1 MKIPDDRQYTNEHE
15 WAKIE
20 ASEVT
25 VGITDYAQE
34 QLGDVVY
41 VELPAAGVVVTL
53 GEAFGV
59 VESYKAASDLN
70 APLSG
75 EVLARNERLTGE
87 PELVNASPYDEGWLI
102 RIKLDTGA
110 PPPALLSAS
119 DYTTLVA
126 EEHA

>member
-41 VELPAAGVVVTL
+41 VELPATGVVVTL

-75 EVLARNERLTGE
+75 EVLARNERLAGE

-102 RIKLDTGA
+102 RIRFDTGA
-110 PPPALLSAS
+110 PQPALLSSS
-119 DYTTLVA
+119 DYAALVA
-126 EEHA
+126 EEDA

>member
-1 MKIPDDRQYTNEHE
+1 MKIPDDRQYTSEHE

-20 ASEVT
+20 ADEVT

-41 VELPAAGVVVTL
+41 VELPTAGVTVSQ

-59 VESYKAASDLN
+59 IESYKAASDLN

-75 EVLARNERLTGE
+75 EVLARNERLAGE
-87 PELVNASPYDEGWLI
+87 PELVNTSPYDAGWMI
-102 RIKLDTGA
+102 RIKLDAATT
-110 PPPALLSAS
+110 PSPLLSAP
-119 DYTTLVA
+119 DYAALIA
-126 EEHA
+126 EEDA